1 MNQIKLRV
9 QSEEWLYQT
18 LDPEE
23 ACFTDEIRSY
33 IYGKMVR
40 QIKQKDHEIIVQSP
54 EQLNEEKFLSAV
66 RQWIRDDKESMRT
79 ERKKD
84 MVMQTYF
91 GLLGIGFL
99 LLEIILEGKASIVW
113 QTVISAVSG
122 FSLWEV
128 VNIWIF
134 QFPVLRLRKKVL
146 EKITKKTKIRFER
159 V

>member
-1 MNQIKLRV
+1 
-9 QSEEWLYQT
+9 
-18 LDPEE
+18 
-23 ACFTDEIRSY
+23 
-33 IYGKMVR
+33 MVR